1 MAHPDHPFQKFQ
13 PVYQFQQFRLA
24 DLDPDHPGHFL
35 DSLRS
40 SLQICLCFQETVEND
55 SLTGDKA
62 ALLYSLHTHFV
73 LVTTSATTTT
83 SSIQPFQSSSPNL
96 YDSHLRSLS
105 VDYVKLL
112 LIVCQDLFE
121 HCRLVSKFGRQ
132 WNLPRLPSLFTPA
145 APHSEAATVLHLLHF
160 TLVALFDSSVL
171 YMDEVLVQL
180 SDLHTSTIAFL
191 QTVLQSLFGDGSGL
205 ANSLNHPVSFFA
217 RKI

>member
-1 MAHPDHPFQKFQ
+1 M
-13 PVYQFQQFRLA
+13 
-24 DLDPDHPGHFL
+24 
-35 DSLRS
+35 
-40 SLQICLCFQETVEND
+40 
-55 SLTGDKA
+55 
-62 ALLYSLHTHFV
+62 
-73 LVTTSATTTT
+73 LVTTSLTSTTNY
-83 SSIQPFQSSSPNL
+83 IQPFQSSTSNL
-96 YDSHLRSLS
+96 YYSHLRSLS

-160 TLVALFDSSVL
+160 TLVALFDTSVL

-205 ANSLNHPVSFFA
+205 ANNVNYPFLYFYMKNLSLWEHLTT
-217 RKI
+217 